1 MKFEKDRLVD
11 DVARQV
17 DDPRVVV
24 VKSEDTIG
32 NIRLQ
37 QLRSIVV
44 NLEVLDERAV
54 LALIV
59 CD

>member
-24 VKSEDTIG
+24 VKSEDTIR

-37 QLRSIVV
+37 QLRPIVV
-44 NLEVLDERAV
+44 HLEVLDERAV